1 MLILY
6 DFKVMIELQCVLVK
20 VLVLFL
26 EQNSH
31 QELLGQKDC
40 IEPVLISELNQ

>member
-1 MLILY
+1 MLF
-6 DFKVMIELQCVLVK
+6 DFKVMIELECVLVK

-40 IEPVLISELNQ
+40 TEPVVISELIQ